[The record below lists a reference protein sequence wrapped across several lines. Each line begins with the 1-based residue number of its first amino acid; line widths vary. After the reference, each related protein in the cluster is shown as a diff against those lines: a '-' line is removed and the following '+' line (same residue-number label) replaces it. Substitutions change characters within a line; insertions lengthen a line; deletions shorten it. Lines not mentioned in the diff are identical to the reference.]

1 MQHCETKV
9 VTKKKESINVML
21 TKPKALF
28 SKISEEHMRSTFQ
41 NYRLENKLLQELGF
55 NHEVLINQKSV
66 HLLN

>member
-1 MQHCETKV
+1 M
-9 VTKKKESINVML
+9 TKKKESINLML
-21 TKPKALF
+21 RKPKALF

>member
-1 MQHCETKV
+1 M
-9 VTKKKESINVML
+9 TKKKESINLML
-21 TKPKALF
+21 RKPKALF

-41 NYRLENKLLQELGF
+41 NYRLENKLLQELGY

>member
-41 NYRLENKLLQELGF
+41 NYRL
-55 NHEVLINQKSV
+55 
-66 HLLN
+66 